1 MDAQWEPIETLPK
14 DETPVLVYAPEA
26 AQQVAIFA
34 ANALPDIAPTHWM
47 PLPPPPSD
55 LSISL

>member
-1 MDAQWEPIETLPK
+1 MDAEWEPIETIPK
-14 DETPVLVYAPEA
+14 DATPVLVFAPEA
-26 AQQVAIFA
+26 AQQVGIFA
-34 ANALPDIAPTHWM
+34 ANALPDISPTHWM